1 MADVSQRQFDKP
13 ADASATVATDGANAT
28 LVTIKIRNAN
38 GAPVQQPTNFDLYLS
53 DSAKGYGLTAATAS
67 GAVQGKNNGVT
78 GTDLSTYVAKKALYV
93 QSILGST
100 YQLSITDTAKTA
112 FKVCVGLDDMTFV
125 VAPLSAASYG

>member
-1 MADVSQRQFDKP
+1 MVDVTQRAFDKP
-13 ADASATVATDGANAT
+13 AYASAVVATDGANAT
-28 LVTIKIRNAN
+28 FVTLTIRNAN
-38 GAPVQQPTNFDLYLS
+38 RAPVQQPTNFDLYLS
-53 DSAKGYGLTAATAS
+53 DSAKGYGLTAATAT

-100 YQLSITDTAKTA
+100 YQLSITDAAKTP

-125 VAPLSAASYG
+125 AATLSAASYG